1 MSIDKV
7 LLEHSHTHVIIVCG
21 GFCPL
26 RIKLSLWTE
35 TMWPVE
41 LEISTLWPLIEN
53 HLWTSHLRRILG
65 LIKVTISY

>member
-21 GFCPL
+21 GFCAL

-41 LEISTLWPLIEN
+41 LEISILWPLIEN